1 MKSFYKLMILAF
13 FMLFAQSCEEDE
25 GSDALPEFDPPTIT
39 ILSPDIT
46 NGELAPTVGETV
58 TFDLSYTA
66 PAGLSQVFVNETSIK
81 KYDGSDQEAT
91 ISYEYLVQNEN
102 PKEFIF
108 TIEDAYGTKT
118 STSTV
123 KIVPVPGEDLGFILL
138 DFAGQSTASED
149 KEIVD
154 WDIRKV
160 TTFRASGSLV
170 NTASVE
176 VVHSQ
181 AQIFFAQA
189 NPEENGARVQK
200 IIKQPA
206 SGFDNWGG
214 WAHIIY
220 NLKDIVP
227 LDLIEALP
235 QWDATESKLVKG
247 TKVIKVDAY
256 YDATVNP
263 DFSWTDLLA
272 LTEVYNANPSLG
284 YKIDLSLANYTKHA
298 TVEGGHDASG
308 FYIGYSAYIPEPNK
322 WVTLTFEMI
331 DEGRVG
337 NFFASGNAAAALPTE
352 IDCIDIKPSPGYRAV
367 DTNPLYFKNLRIV
380 DAEE

>member
-1 MKSFYKLMILAF
+1 MKSLYKLMFLAF
-13 FMLFAQSCEEDE
+13 FMLFALSCEEDG

-39 ILSPDIT
+39 ILFPDLA
-46 NGELAPTVGETV
+46 NGELTPTVGETV

-91 ISYEYLVQNEN
+91 ISYEYLVQNEDS
-102 PKEFIF
+102 KEFVF
-108 TIEDAYGTKT
+108 TIEDAYGTTTAT
-118 STSTV
+118 SPV

-154 WDIRKV
+154 WDKRKL
-160 TTFRASGSLV
+160 TTFRASGSLA

-189 NPEENGARVQK
+189 NPEEGGARAQK
-200 IIKQPA
+200 IIKQPTA
-206 SGFDNWGG
+206 DFDNWGG

-220 NLKDIVP
+220 NLKGTVP
-227 LDLIEALP
+227 VTLIDALP
-235 QWDATESKLVKG
+235 QWDAAESKRIEG
-247 TKVIKVDAY
+247 SKVIKVDAY
-256 YDATVNP
+256 YDATVDPN
-263 DFSWTDLLA
+263 FTWTDLLA
-272 LTEVYNANPSLG
+272 LTGVYNADPSLG
-284 YKIDLSLANYTKHA
+284 YKIDLSLANYAKHA
-298 TVEGGHDASG
+298 TVESAHDASG
-308 FYIGYSAYIPEPNK
+308 YYIGYSAYIPEPNK

-337 NFFASGNAAAALPTE
+337 NFFASGSAAAASASE
-352 IDCIDIKPSPGYRAV
+352 IDCIDIKPSPGYIAE
-367 DTNPLYFKNLRIV
+367 DTNPLYFRNLRIV
-380 DAEE
+380 DVE